1 MWILVLALVA
11 SVAIP
16 ARQTWLITDLLRQTT
31 EGVEPARRLGASIQ
45 AGLGEENEILRRYAT
60 IGDAA
65 LRSAYLARAQETDR
79 DVAAL
84 ARLAPRLDSVA
95 LARVRALEWRV
106 RAWRADAAEI
116 TTSGGRENVRYEL
129 AAAQSRQSGYESCLR
144 ALSELSAALAAASTD
159 DAMNIRDRE
168 RMSLVS
174 NALLVLG
181 ALGALRGVLLLT
193 RRVRVQAR
201 REAALRQAAEV
212 LAGAFTSAD
221 VSQRIAELALET
233 MGGGGAFVEQVVPL
247 QDGREESV
255 VVQAVAGTGM
265 PEPGT
270 LSPYRGSYTERVVAH
285 GASLQR
291 ASVEPHRPG
300 NADGATEPTHGSAI
314 AVPLSAPPRRT
325 GTLYVA
331 AHDGASFS
339 RIDLAQAVVF
349 GHLAALAY
357 EKVRLFDAAHERGRE
372 LEQVLQSRSRLMRGF
387 SHDVK
392 NPLGAADGY
401 AELLTEG
408 VYGELTRDQRESVKR
423 LRDCIRG
430 ALALIDDLHELA
442 RVEAG
447 VLAVT
452 RAPVDLELLVER
464 LGEEYGAAARAGG
477 LSLETIL
484 DTGPFVVVT
493 SDVRVRQIVSN
504 LLSNAIKY
512 TDEGGVTLR
521 LGRRTDGSSADERRW
536 MAIAVSDTG
545 PGIPSDKLDLLF
557 QEFSRLN
564 EGGKRGAG
572 LGLAISR
579 LLAQALGGHIVVE
592 SELGRGSTF
601 TLWLPIGDGDDAPPA
616 TMRTAAITRWI
627 E

>member
-1 MWILVLALVA
+1 
-11 SVAIP
+11 
-16 ARQTWLITDLLRQTT
+16 
-31 EGVEPARRLGASIQ
+31 
-45 AGLGEENEILRRYAT
+45 
-60 IGDAA
+60 
-65 LRSAYLARAQETDR
+65 
-79 DVAAL
+79 
-84 ARLAPRLDSVA
+84 
-95 LARVRALEWRV
+95 
-106 RAWRADAAEI
+106 
-116 TTSGGRENVRYEL
+116 
-129 AAAQSRQSGYESCLR
+129 
-144 ALSELSAALAAASTD
+144 
-159 DAMNIRDRE
+159 
-168 RMSLVS
+168 
-174 NALLVLG
+174 
-181 ALGALRGVLLLT
+181 VLLLT
-193 RRVRVQAR
+193 RRVRRQAR
-201 REAALRQAAEV
+201 REAALREAAEV

-233 MGGGGAFVEQVVPL
+233 MGGSGAFVEQVVPL

-255 VVQAVAGTGM
+255 VVLAVAGTGV

-270 LSPYRGSYTERVVAH
+270 ASPYRGSYTERVVEH
-285 GASLQR
+285 GASLHGTSGE
-291 ASVEPHRPG
+291 AHRPG
-300 NADGATEPTHGSAI
+300 DADDADERTRGSAI
-314 AVPLSAPPRRT
+314 VVPLSGPPRRT
-325 GTLYVA
+325 GALYVA

-357 EKVRLFDAAHERGRE
+357 EKARLFDAAHERGRE

-408 VYGELTRDQRESVKR
+408 VYGELSGDQRESVKR

-447 VLAVT
+447 ALAVT

-464 LGEEYGAAARAGG
+464 LGEEYGAAARASG
-477 LSLETIL
+477 LSLEIIL

-512 TDEGGVTLR
+512 TDDGGVTLR
-521 LGRRTDGSSADERRW
+521 LGRRTDGGSADERRW
-536 MAIAVSDTG
+536 VAIAVSDTG
-545 PGIPSDKLDLLF
+545 PGIPADKLGLIF

-564 EGGKRGAG
+564 EHGKRGAG

-579 LLAQALGGHIVVE
+579 LLAQALGGYIAVE

-601 TLWLPIGDGDDAPPA
+601 TLWLPMGESDETPPSA
-616 TMRTAAITRWI
+616 MRTVAVARWI